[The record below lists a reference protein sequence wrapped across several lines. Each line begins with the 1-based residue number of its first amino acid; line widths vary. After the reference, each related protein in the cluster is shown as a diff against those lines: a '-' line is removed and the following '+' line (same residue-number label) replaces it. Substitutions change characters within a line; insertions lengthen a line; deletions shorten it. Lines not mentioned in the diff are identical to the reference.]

1 MSAFKDLENCYISI
15 SQTENE
21 SMISSDKD
29 ISGVGDRKFQSEEEL
44 SGRDKRNPNLI
55 YSKGVPGSSKGK
67 KPMYS
72 SISSFKKPAVAGVQ
86 KQVGTGHKPELNLKD
101 VFIDRHEY
109 DKLRLKQ
116 YVELNKIDIVS
127 LFNVIRLR

>member
-55 YSKGVPGSSKGK
+55 YSKGVPSSSKGK

-72 SISSFKKPAVAGVQ
+72 SIASFKKPASGVQ
-86 KQVGTGHKPELNLKD
+86 KQVGTGHKTELNLKD

-116 YVELNKIDIVS
+116 YVELDNINIVS
-127 LFNVIRLR
+127 VLFNVIRLR